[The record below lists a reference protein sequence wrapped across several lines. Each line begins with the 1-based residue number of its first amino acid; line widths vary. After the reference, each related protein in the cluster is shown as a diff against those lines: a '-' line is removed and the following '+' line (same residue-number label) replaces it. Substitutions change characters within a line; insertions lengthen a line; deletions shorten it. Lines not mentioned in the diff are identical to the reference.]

1 MNHRN
6 FRVVTGTKG
15 VARDL
20 TKNMCFFPYQIYSDC
35 VFEEQEFRGTVD
47 GYKEKQYLF
56 LRGMTEYTVPASA
69 VKVMNG

>member
-1 MNHRN
+1 MNRKN
-6 FRVVTGTKG
+6 FRVVIGTKG

-20 TKNMCFFPYQIYSDC
+20 TKIMCFFPYQTYSDC
-35 VFEEQEFRGTVD
+35 VFEEYEFRGMVD

-69 VKVMNG
+69 VSIING